1 MRLPCS
7 GTKLCVINEILNVD
21 HAVAIEVTIAH
32 AGLARASPVTEQ
44 YQEVLKINDAI
55 TIEVACGVKHTLVRE
70 SISIEIFGALQV
82 IQMPL
87 NLDPYHNGNGRVNAP
102 ELLRI
107 VDVWNHS
114 VHRQA
119 ASSFAARLMTTFYNR
134 RVILSKTWQLSP
146 LL

>member
-1 MRLPCS
+1 MAQ
-7 GTKLCVINEILNVD
+7 VFV
-21 HAVAIEVTIAH
+21 
-32 AGLARASPVTEQ
+32 
-44 YQEVLKINDAI
+44 VLLLHWVHLGGGN
-55 TIEVACGVKHTLVRE
+55 R
-70 SISIEIFGALQV
+70 ISIEIFGALQV

-87 NLDPYHNGNGRVNAP
+87 NFDHYHNGNGRVNAP

-107 VDVWNHS
+107 IDIGDDS

-134 RVILSKTWQLSP
+134 RVVLSKNWQLPP